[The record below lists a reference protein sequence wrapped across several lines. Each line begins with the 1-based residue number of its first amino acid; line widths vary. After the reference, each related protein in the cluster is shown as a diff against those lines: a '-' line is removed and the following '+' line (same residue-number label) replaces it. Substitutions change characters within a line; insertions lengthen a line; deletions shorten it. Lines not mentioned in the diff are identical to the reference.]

1 MDKLTNKS
9 TVQIACYES
18 GTNRSSILGIFNLH
32 VRDDA
37 DVESFTQ
44 EEIDESISSYRDS
57 IVEAVMKKFDRKRK
71 DIEVTT
77 AIAEYR

>member
-57 IVEAVMKKFDRKRK
+57 IVEAVMKKFGRNRK

-77 AIAEYR
+77 VIAEHI